1 MYFPYLRGRQNELLC
16 LRELLEA
23 RVLSDKIVPII
34 EPVRFNSTLF
44 STLTKFIE
52 MHRHILKWARLIKNM
67 LI

>member
-23 RVLSDKIVPII
+23 RVLIDKIVPII

-44 STLTKFIE
+44 
-52 MHRHILKWARLIKNM
+52 
-67 LI
+67 

>member
-23 RVLSDKIVPII
+23 EKLGEKIVPII

-44 STLTKFIE
+44 STLTKFID
-52 MHRHILKWARLIKNM
+52 MHRNIIIIVNPKLG
-67 LI
+67 